1 VQRKE
6 DDQARERKIIKK
18 PRHECTKMAKRKAK
32 DHKFD
37 QRKIENAY
45 AKSDKTFGDSKEE
58 L

>member
-1 VQRKE
+1 
-6 DDQARERKIIKK
+6 
-18 PRHECTKMAKRKAK
+18 MAKRETKG
-32 DHKFD
+32 HKFD